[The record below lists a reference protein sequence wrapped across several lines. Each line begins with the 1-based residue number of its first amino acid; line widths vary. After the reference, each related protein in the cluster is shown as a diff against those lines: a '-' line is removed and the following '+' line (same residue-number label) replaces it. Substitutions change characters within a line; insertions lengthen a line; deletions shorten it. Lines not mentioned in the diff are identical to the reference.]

1 MLTHYFSHLGLMKY
15 FPVCTE
21 AQMEREWWQTY
32 GQPVLAHKTVCHR
45 TRLCSQKNALDWKM
59 GPQIQCSFSR
69 WKKKRPVPARE
80 LEI

>member
-45 TRLCSQKNALDWKM
+45 TRLCSQKK
-59 GPQIQCSFSR
+59 CS
-69 WKKKRPVPARE
+69 W
-80 LEI
+80 LEDGTTNSMFL